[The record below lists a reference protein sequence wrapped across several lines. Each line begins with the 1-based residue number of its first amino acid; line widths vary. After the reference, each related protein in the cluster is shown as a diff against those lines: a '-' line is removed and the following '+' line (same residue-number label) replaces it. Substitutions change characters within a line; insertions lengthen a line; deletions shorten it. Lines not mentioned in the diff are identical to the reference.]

1 MWQQCE
7 EQRQQHQQAGK
18 SRQEKKAAQDEWRNT
33 PQAKEHHKAMR
44 KLARQRKRDQLL
56 ATLQEAETA
65 AANKDSRHLYQYV
78 RLLAPRHSRRRSA
91 SGDLIAPHEECA
103 VLAKY
108 ARKLFAGR
116 VFALPPLQP
125 LPIEWFTPEAWRV
138 SLGKLASRKAVLD
151 DCASIDGWKQFS
163 AEASTFLH
171 EVSKV
176 TISHPDPSLPPDWSK
191 VQIAWLPKPSK
202 STASPEN
209 LRTIGLMG
217 ADTKAFIQILK
228 QHAGSY
234 VQRALQAVPQY
245 AYRQQAS
252 TLDALLRASGHCRS
266 VRSELAK
273 QVDDVTARV
282 LQQPMRELVGGLM
295 ISLDLSKAFDCLSYD
310 EMYCSMQEIHIPEP
324 LIRAIMH
331 LHCNTMLT
339 ISHKGQSEE
348 ANYVQLRSV
357 LRTNGPLSRE
367 RRIRVYAACVWT
379 SILYGLIGIGVTR
392 ASLKILATTAAMH
405 LRKVCRVHEY
415 GVSNLQVL
423 QRAGFSII
431 DTLQSRA
438 DQQLQQLTLDVQ
450 RDPAVSYFEINSA
463 QQVHR
468 DLQLLATSS
477 ADVTSSLQPLSYAE
491 QVACPTC
498 GVYFASMSG
507 LNQHIHQRHPEI
519 EINAKV
525 DFDRSKHVLF
535 GIPLC
540 RRAGTLQ
547 QMINCWHQDGD
558 IHALFEH
565 GPLICLQLNRYLLG
579 GKNMASVHFENAVQ
593 VPVFTQGLEVEWFAY
608 KPVAGILHRGRLTE
622 SGHYQALLKVRH
634 LWFQTEDHVCARP
647 VAINAVQRSNIYVI
661 WLMRSRAQAS
671 DQC

>member
-1 MWQQCE
+1 MHWRCFHGEQQLDVIALYQHALSFRTEEQRVQLMKQRKSIWTKLDKLLASLPIRTSIILAGDFNISLSPQGLVAGSGVQVGSTQLSVAEDRATLMRVLADHRLTALNTWGKPRTTYHHPQGHTQIDYIAIRQQVADAAAKTCKPVQVPIAGWRSAGHDPLYASILLNWMPWKTVKRRSQSVIPSVSPQQLIDDQDLSLAKFQASVKAHAAPSVEKPRKPALAQVDQQLNSMWQQCE

-348 ANYVQLRSV
+348 VPMERGLRQ
-357 LRTNGPLSRE
+357 GCGIAPL
-367 RRIRVYAACVWT
+367 IYAAWT
-379 SILYGLIGIGVTR
+379 IR
-392 ASLKILATTAAMH
+392 
-405 LRKVCRVHEY
+405 
-415 GVSNLQVL
+415 
-423 QRAGFSII
+423 
-431 DTLQSRA
+431 
-438 DQQLQQLTLDVQ
+438 
-450 RDPAVSYFEINSA
+450 
-463 QQVHR
+463 
-468 DLQLLATSS
+468 
-477 ADVTSSLQPLSYAE
+477 
-491 QVACPTC
+491 
-498 GVYFASMSG
+498 
-507 LNQHIHQRHPEI
+507 
-519 EINAKV
+519 
-525 DFDRSKHVLF
+525 
-535 GIPLC
+535 LC
-540 RRAGTLQ
+540 RKLDAKL
-547 QMINCWHQDGD
+547 
-558 IHALFEH
+558 
-565 GPLICLQLNRYLLG
+565 
-579 GKNMASVHFENAVQ
+579 GKNWSATHLS
-593 VPVFTQGLEVEWFAY
+593 LFADD
-608 KPVAGILHRGRLTE
+608 KHGFW
-622 SGHYQALLKVRH
+622 S
-634 LWFQTEDHVCARP
+634 
-647 VAINAVQRSNIYVI
+647 
-661 WLMRSRAQAS
+661 
-671 DQC
+671 